1 MKYHLKKYL
10 HQWGTLLRLNTMRC
24 RRILHKSLCDLSK
37 AISVLKA
44 LIRSVTELEKT
55 SESNKYEATTETI
68 SVQHLENIVCL

>member
-1 MKYHLKKYL
+1 MKHHLKKKF
-10 HQWGTLLRLNTMRC
+10 HQWGTLLRLNT
-24 RRILHKSLCDLSK
+24 LHCLCNLSK

-68 SVQHLENIVCL
+68 GVQTFGKYRVLVNWSIF